1 MCIDK
6 KLDICSEPQKL
17 DLFRRGVLPLRYFNL
32 KAQFLNQT
40 IVP

>member
-1 MCIDK
+1 MQK
-6 KLDICSEPQKL
+6 ATPICSEPQKL